1 MATALLVGA
10 FGQHNPGDEAL
21 LAAFRAEL
29 ADHRL
34 LVATA
39 DPAGVAG
46 PGAEAVDARDPRA
59 VVAALTRADALVV
72 GGGTVFKALHP
83 ASGRRPGSLLRRAV
97 ALATAARARGC
108 RVALLGVGAA
118 PLDAAHHRWLA
129 RQLVRRCDLLVL
141 RDEESAQQL
150 IAAGCPPPLR
160 VGADAAWTQV
170 PLTTDRTA
178 RTGSGVVV
186 TVSHLAGGPD
196 LRGWLAAAL
205 RPLAADGV
213 PVALQPWQVLPGD
226 AVDDAALATAVAA
239 DLDDGV
245 AVLPPPTD
253 LDDAVASLR
262 GCRAVLGLR
271 FHSLVAAGA
280 AGRPF
285 VAVAHEPKLAGLAR
299 RLGQPAVAPDDPPE
313 AVADALRDALRRP
326 GPAPAAIRRQVTE
339 AVEGFHLLRLLLDGG
354 RQPVTAHTP
363 RLRLEGT
370 PVTAHRVPGGR
381 T

>member
-285 VAVAHEPKLAGLAR
+285 VAVAHEPKLAGLATR
-299 RLGQPAVAPDDPPE
+299 FDQIWVPPHASPAVLGHAID
-313 AVADALRDALRRP
+313 RGFSR
-326 GPAPAAIRRQVTE
+326 PAPERTVARLEAARAAE
-339 AVEGFHLLRLLLDGG
+339 AFGLLRLVLTGG
-354 RQPVTAHTP
+354 AEVTTTHA
-363 RLRLEGT
+363 RLALSSGSAT
-370 PVTAHRVPGGR
+370 W
-381 T
+381 